1 MKNLLFLCLFITNV
15 KSEIYT
21 VNCDST
27 ELNHT
32 NLYPCTAQIKTKQ
45 NGNSSEE
52 IKNMT
57 YFVRSDKKL
66 SEKPIEISLK
76 NGVLSVKDKKFE
88 QNNISKAFDYI
99 SSKLDQNIF
108 QINI

>member
-21 VNCDST
+21 VNCNST

-45 NGNSSEE
+45 NGDSSEE
-52 IKNMT
+52 VKNMT
-57 YFVRSDKKL
+57 YFIRSDNKL
-66 SEKPIEISLK
+66 SEKPIEISLT
-76 NGVLSVKDKKFE
+76 NGVLSIKDKKFK

-99 SSKLDQNIF
+99 SGKFDQNMF